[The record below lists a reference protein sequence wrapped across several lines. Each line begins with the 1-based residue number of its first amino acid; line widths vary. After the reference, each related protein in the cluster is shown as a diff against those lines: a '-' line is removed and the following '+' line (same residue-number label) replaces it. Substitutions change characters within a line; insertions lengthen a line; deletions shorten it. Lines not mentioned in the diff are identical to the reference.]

1 MMMWIASATAATVA
15 TLALGAY
22 LFAFRSEEKP
32 TAVAANDDRPSR
44 GGSAPGDAADAGAAP
59 VDGDTD
65 VGTKS
70 KSYTISP
77 KNSGDTSAMTPAEA
91 GGEGAP
97 EANAGVAEG
106 ASKAPRKKFSELTA
120 EEKRRYQEGRS
131 RRANFRRSRIATAK
145 SVARDEKACSSGD
158 ATACARLNDKNAGGG
173 DRVAVLAE
181 VKTELSGACN
191 GKDLNACIHR
201 GDLDLVA
208 EGKTTAAGWYE
219 KAKKIA
225 GEIKASCDAGAET
238 NRRKCARARRSYDQI
253 TKREQR
259 LAANDTAGPLTKDG
273 SKPKKP
279 RLPRPS
285 MGKLFRKGKEAP
297 RPAPLAPLE
306 APAVAPAAAAAPASP
321 ASE

>member
-1 MMMWIASATAATVA
+1 MSGSAKPKTMMWIASATAASVA
-15 TLALGAY
+15 SLALGAY
-22 LFAFRSEEKP
+22 LFAFRSDDRP
-32 TAVAANDDRPSR
+32 PAVAANVDRPSL
-44 GGSAPGDAADAGAAP
+44 GGSAPGAGTAS

-65 VGTKS
+65 AKS
-70 KSYTISP
+70 KPYTISP
-77 KNSGDTSAMTPAEA
+77 KNSGDTSATTPAEA
-91 GGEGAP
+91 GGDAAP
-97 EANAGVAEG
+97 AAEASVAEG

-131 RRANFRRSRIATAK
+131 RRANFRRSRIAIAK
-145 SVARDEKACSSGD
+145 SAARDEKACRSGD

-208 EGKTTAAGWYE
+208 EGKTTAASWYE

-225 GEIKASCDAGAET
+225 SEIKASCDAGAES

-253 TKREQR
+253 TKREER
-259 LAANDTAGPLTKDG
+259 LAANDTAGPLTSDS

-285 MGKLFRKGKEAP
+285 LGKLFRKGKEAP

-306 APAVAPAAAAAPASP
+306 TPAVAPAAAPASP